1 MAARTLPRRR
11 RPHLVGVALLAALLA
26 AAPALGQPPPAKI
39 GPILSDMVTR
49 GPQFRPHGLHALG
62 LEGLTAVLD
71 WLLPETAQP
80 QVVDVPDN
88 AIAAL
93 IVQLGHGNCRVR
105 ESATEKLYE
114 LGIAGQP
121 ALVEATHSADAE
133 VSWRAARIL
142 RSWQAER
149 NQDVSRYLPGFAV
162 YLSGIHDKQRLQE
175 LGRRTRMVLEGGL
188 GNGGKIQVVRMCIV
202 ALSRP
207 AKDEYTDVLV
217 PLLKHQD
224 VQVAV
229 FLTQTVGAAALEVP
243 GNCPALLLE
252 ALQSDRSEVVGSA
265 INLTLQSGD
274 GARAAE
280 VQRRLLAVFHG
291 SDQRLKLQACRPL
304 IHVFNHEE
312 AVDYILEQLRNDKD
326 KTRQYETV
334 ALLADPRNQ
343 KKTIHPK
350 VLKALPALIESS
362 DQNLRVMLI
371 NALGTYAGEDVVK
384 VLIPLLGDQRIQ
396 VAQQAGQRLLAQSD
410 RALVL
415 RLLEEA
421 AKKDPNEKVRQQ
433 ATALLQQAQHTS
445 PPATILRPSRRVRMA
460 LPQPL
465 PPADAD
471 DRFG

>member
-1 MAARTLPRRR
+1 MAARTPIRL
-11 RPHLVGVALLAALLA
+11 LGVALLGVLLA
-26 AAPALGQPPPAKI
+26 AAPAPGQPPPAKI
-39 GPILSDMVTR
+39 GPILADMVAR

-71 WLLPETAQP
+71 WLLPDTARP
-80 QVVDVPDN
+80 QVLDVPDN

-93 IVQLGHGNCRVR
+93 VAQLGHKSYRVR
-105 ESATEKLYE
+105 ESATEKLHE
-114 LGIAGQP
+114 LGIVAQP

-133 VSWRAARIL
+133 VSWRAAGIL
-142 RSWQAER
+142 RTWEAER

-175 LGRRTRMVLEGGL
+175 LGRRTRLVLDGGMCS
-188 GNGGKIQVVRMCIV
+188 GGKIQVVRMCIV

-229 FLTQTVGAAALEVP
+229 FLTQTVGATALEVP
-243 GNCPALLLE
+243 GNYPALLLE

-274 GARAAE
+274 SARAAE
-280 VQRRLLAVFHG
+280 VQRRLIAVFHG
-291 SDQRLKLQACRPL
+291 NDQRLKLQACRPL
-304 IHVFNHEE
+304 IHVFNNEE
-312 AVDYILEQLRNDKD
+312 AVDFILEQLRNAKE
-326 KTRQYETV
+326 KSRQYEAV
-334 ALLADPRNQ
+334 AMLADPRNQ

-350 VLKALPALIESS
+350 LLKALPPLIESS
-362 DQNLRVMLI
+362 DQNLRVTLI

-384 VLIPLLGDQRIQ
+384 VLIPLLGDQRVHMSREI
-396 VAQQAGQRLLAQSD
+396 GQRLLGQPD
-410 RALVL
+410 RAMVR

-421 AKKDPNEKVRQQ
+421 AKNDPNEKVRQE
-433 ATALLQQAQHTS
+433 AAALLQQAQHTS
-445 PPATILRPSRRVRMA
+445 PPATIPRPSRRGRLV

-465 PPADAD
+465 PPPDGD
-471 DRFG
+471 DPFG